1 MNDFQIPATNRA
13 FFSRL
18 GRQSFVL
25 LLFVRPS
32 VCPYGSK
39 SLTLT
44 IKLENIS
51 SNVTKWQSLL
61 YDSPSPPWSPVDK
74 YWGARVLPESRK
86 KLQERVLFLVCVD
99 WLPVTST
106 LERPV
111 SPPPTPAAAGGMAVG
126 TPHWSV
132 LQVAAVLRR
141 GARGMHN
148 IDRLAIIPAAW
159 GGRDETILFWRER
172 GSRARCFQ
180 NERLY
185 STTPLPSR
193 SPARVKTTSLPIMFQ
208 HFSLKNTLQYLEKAN
223 SPAHI
228 CGSLFVMRAPVVIS
242 WIGTRL

>member
-1 MNDFQIPATNRA
+1 MTAP
-13 FFSRL
+13 
-18 GRQSFVL
+18 
-25 LLFVRPS
+25 P
-32 VCPYGSK
+32 
-39 SLTLT
+39 
-44 IKLENIS
+44 
-51 SNVTKWQSLL
+51 
-61 YDSPSPPWSPVDK
+61 PPWSPVDK
-74 YWGARVLPESRK
+74 YWGARVLPERWK

-111 SPPPTPAAAGGMAVG
+111 SPPPTPAAGGMAVG
-126 TPHWSV
+126 TRIDPV
-132 LQVAAVLRR
+132 LQVSAVLRR

-193 SPARVKTTSLPIMFQ
+193 SPARVKTTPLPIMFQ

-228 CGSLFVMRAPVVIS
+228 CRSLFVMCAPVVIS
-242 WIGTRL
+242 WIRPRF